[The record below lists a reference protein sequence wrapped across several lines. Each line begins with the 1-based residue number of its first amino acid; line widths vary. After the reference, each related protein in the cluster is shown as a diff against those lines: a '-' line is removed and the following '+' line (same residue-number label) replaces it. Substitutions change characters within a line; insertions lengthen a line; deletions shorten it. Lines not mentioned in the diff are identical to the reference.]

1 MSQIH
6 KNLVMSP
13 SVAHRLPPRW
23 DLKWETELL
32 KTWEAEGR
40 FRTRISGT
48 RPVFVID
55 TPPPYLSSNR
65 PHIGQTASYAHF
77 DMIARFLKMRG
88 IDVVFP
94 FYLDRNGLPI
104 EVQVEKKY
112 GIVAHEVPREKFVK
126 MCKEELDSYEGEF
139 VSSLRRWGISFDYWP
154 QGTDSPEYRQMTQNT
169 FIEIWRRGLVYEAER
184 PTPWCPRCR
193 TALAEPEIEYREE
206 ETYLNYI
213 KFRVRETGED
223 IIIATTRPE
232 LLPATVAVIFHPGDD
247 RYKRLEG
254 MHAVVPPEGQVV
266 PILPHRAANPNFG
279 TGLVMISTF
288 GDTRDLMIVNEL
300 KLPIKIVV
308 DEGGRISA
316 GRYAG
321 LSIREARA
329 KIIEDLKREGLLVK
343 QEKLVHNVPVCWRC
357 KTPLEII
364 VTRELFIKQIEFK
377 EKLIELANKMEFKPP
392 EYRQVLIDWIKSLEL
407 DWPVSRRRYYAT
419 EIPLWWCVKP
429 SGERTPVLPKG
440 DRYYVPWRDEPPP
453 EVKEACKD
461 GKLEGDTRVFDTWFD
476 SSISWMY
483 ASGVTKEHNVFP
495 KVYPHSIMRPQGY
508 DIIRTW
514 LYYSLLRA
522 YLLYGDVPFRY
533 VRING
538 MGLDEKGEAMHKSK
552 GNVIDLLA
560 PVEKYGADPVRFWAA
575 AAGRLGSDY
584 RYNENII
591 REGKEFQTKVWNIS
605 RFVLSFP
612 EPQHK
617 PQLMPVD
624 TAILARLYEVAKRVI
639 SAYSDFDVYEPAHAL
654 YNFIWH
660 DFADHYIELV
670 KSRAYNREG
679 VYTDEEQ
686 KAAIWTLYT
695 VWRYS
700 LKLLAPIMPF
710 VTDKIWREV
719 YGKSIHDE
727 TIEDPPEEWRG
738 GDAAL
743 FDLVKKINSAVWRY
757 KNRNG
762 MSLADPLNAVLYV
775 PEAAMAAAKDL
786 KYMHK
791 ATDVRPGRGT
801 QQIDEE
807 GIVWLG

>member
-1 MSQIH
+1 MSQ
-6 KNLVMSP
+6 
-13 SVAHRLPPRW
+13 RLPTRW
-23 DLKWETELL
+23 DIRWEEELI
-32 KTWEAEGR
+32 KIWDSEGR
-40 FRTRISGT
+40 FKTKISGT

-77 DMIARFLKMRG
+77 DMIARFMRMRG
-88 IDVVFP
+88 VDVVFP
-94 FYLDRNGLPI
+94 FYADRNGLPI
-104 EVQVEKKY
+104 EVQIEKKY
-112 GIVAHEVPREKFVK
+112 GIVAHEVPREKFVQ
-126 MCKEELDSYEGEF
+126 MCKEELDKYEGEF
-139 VSSLRRWGISFDYWP
+139 VASLRRWGLSFDYWP
-154 QGTDSPEYRQMTQNT
+154 NGTDSPEYRRMTQST
-169 FIEIWRRGLVYEAER
+169 FIELWRRGLVYEAER

-193 TALAEPEIEYREE
+193 TALAEPEIEYKEE

-213 KFRVRETGED
+213 KFKVKETGED

-232 LLPATVAVIFHPGDD
+232 LLPATVAVIFHPDD
-247 RYKRLEG
+247 QRYKRLEG
-254 MHAVVPPEGQVV
+254 LHAVVPPEGQVV
-266 PILPHRAANPNFG
+266 PILPHRAANPQYG

-300 KLPIKIVV
+300 KLPIRIIV
-308 DEGGRISA
+308 DEAGRINT
-316 GRYAG
+316 GKYAG
-321 LSIREARA
+321 LAIREARA
-329 KIIEDLKREGLLVK
+329 KIIEDLKAAGLLVK
-343 QEKLVHNVPVCWRC
+343 QERLVHNVPVCWRC

-377 EKLIELANKMEFKPP
+377 DKLIELANKMEFKPP

-419 EIPLWWCVKP
+419 EIPIWWCVKP
-429 SGERTPVLPKG
+429 NGERMPIVPKG
-440 DRYYVPWRDEPPP
+440 GEYYVPWRDPPPP
-453 EVKEACKD
+453 EVTDACKD
-461 GKLEGDTRVFDTWFD
+461 GRLEGDTRVFDTWMD

-483 ASGVTKEHNVFP
+483 ASGYTKEFNVFP

-522 YLLYGDVPFRY
+522 YLLHGNIPFRY

-560 PVEKYGADPVRFWAA
+560 PVEKYGADSVRFWAA

-591 REGKEFQTKVWNIS
+591 REGKEFVTKVWNIS

-612 EPQHK
+612 EPAER
-617 PQLMPVD
+617 PQLMPID
-624 TAILARLYEVAKRVI
+624 MAILAKLYDVAKKAI
-639 SAYSDFDVYEPAHAL
+639 SAYSDFDVYEPAHLL

-670 KSRAYNREG
+670 KSRAYNRDGTFTE
-679 VYTDEEQ
+679 EEQ
-686 KAAIWTLYT
+686 KAAVWTLYA

-700 LKLLAPIMPF
+700 MKLLAPIMPF
-710 VTDKIWREV
+710 VTDKAWRLAF
-719 YGKSIHDE
+719 GKSIHDE
-727 TIEDPPEEWRG
+727 TIEDPPEEWSR
-738 GDAAL
+738 GDASL
-743 FDLVKKINSAVWRY
+743 FELLKKINSAVWRY
-757 KNRNG
+757 KNRQG
-762 MSLADPLNAVLYV
+762 MSLAASLDKALYV
-775 PEAAMAAAKDL
+775 PEAALQAAKDL
-786 KYMHK
+786 KYTHK
-791 ATDVRPGRGT
+791 VLDVRPGHGAE
-801 QQIDEE
+801 QIDDE
-807 GIVWLG
+807 GLVWIG